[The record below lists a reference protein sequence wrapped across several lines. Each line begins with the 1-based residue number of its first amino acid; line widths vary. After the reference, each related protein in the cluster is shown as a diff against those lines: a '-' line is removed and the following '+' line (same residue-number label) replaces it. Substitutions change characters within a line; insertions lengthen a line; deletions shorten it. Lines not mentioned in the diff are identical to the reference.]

1 MGAEAFTEL
10 QHGTDAKQAFH
21 EAASDASYESGSG
34 GYTGTIAEKSS
45 FVVISDTPM
54 WLDEAQRLAEKLLDV
69 NDPRISDKWG
79 PAGAIAVCTPHRTVK
94 CVVEGSPKSDWD
106 ALVAQAVR
114 LNRGERLISW
124 WASGLAVSTLAKVTR
139 NVEAKV
145 SRPAYGTEATDTV
158 ILKLQGSFKNKWE
171 LDAELRRLAEEK
183 VAKKSGVTV
192 LSSRV
197 LETTLKTKIATTTGT
212 KLLTR
217 YIIRTN
223 GDSGSFDKGFKTLAE
238 AKAKAKELAAKPMG
252 PYDSSPKTY
261 TVEAVTRSEE
271 GGALFT
277 ASQEILGTTATVE
290 VKYVKSRK
298 EAPET
303 NAWLFFG
310 WASS

>member
-158 ILKLQGSFKNKWE
+158 ILK
-171 LDAELRRLAEEK
+171 
-183 VAKKSGVTV
+183 KSGVTV

-212 KLLTR
+212 KRLTR